1 VRPLG
6 VLAVAAALVAGLIG
20 GGAVGFV
27 AEGQGHPLDLT
38 SPSPVPAPPAPS
50 PVGPIRLDTMLAWTP
65 GGLPAGFA
73 AAVSRIDGVRHAV
86 GVSSDIAWLTG
97 SWSATGVRVDRPPKG
112 MAIPLEVA
120 AADPRAYAPFL
131 SPADRS
137 VLASLSNGQA
147 VLGSSSARLRHLGPG
162 ATLEFGRIRL
172 RVAAILPDAEVGA
185 NEVFVSKATGSRLGV
200 TIGRYLLIDPEPG
213 ASRSRIA
220 AGIHGALPPGRLAQ
234 IRGPG
239 ETPFFRQ
246 GDAVLPQVKIK
257 ELFGEFAARPIA
269 GGYIQTDP
277 AWVASHI
284 VTASVPILG
293 QVRCNRALIPQ
304 LRGALGDV
312 QDEGLSG
319 TITLAEFAGCYS
331 SRFLNRDPHAGLSHH
346 AWGVALDINARSNP
360 FGHTP
365 HQDPRLVSV
374 FQRWGFAWGGS
385 WIVPDGM
392 HFEFLRFPSGA

>member
-1 VRPLG
+1 
-6 VLAVAAALVAGLIG
+6 
-20 GGAVGFV
+20 
-27 AEGQGHPLDLT
+27 
-38 SPSPVPAPPAPS
+38 
-50 PVGPIRLDTMLAWTP
+50 MLAWTP
-65 GGLPAGFA
+65 GGLPAGFG

-86 GVSSDIAWLTG
+86 AVSSDIAWLTG
-97 SWSATGVRVDRPPKG
+97 SWSATGVRVDHPPRG

-131 SPADRS
+131 APADRS
-137 VLASLSNGQA
+137 VLASVSNGQA

-162 ATLEFGRIRL
+162 ATLEFGPIRL
-172 RVAAILPDAEVGA
+172 RVASILPDAEVGA
-185 NEVFVSKATGSRLGV
+185 NEVFVSKATGARLGV
-200 TIGRYLLIDPEPG
+200 TIERYLLIDPAPG
-213 ASRSRIA
+213 AFRSRIA
-220 AGIHGALPPGRLAQ
+220 AGIHRALPPGRLVQ

-284 VTASVPILG
+284 VTATVPILG
-293 QVRCNRALIPQ
+293 QVQCNRALIPQ

-319 TITLAEFAGCYS
+319 TIDLAEFAGCYS
-331 SRFLNRDPHAGLSHH
+331 SRFLNRNPHAGISHH
-346 AWGVALDINARSNP
+346 AWGVAVDINARSNP

-365 HQDPRLVSV
+365 HQDPRLVAV

-392 HFEFLRFPSGA
+392 HFEFLRFPSGT